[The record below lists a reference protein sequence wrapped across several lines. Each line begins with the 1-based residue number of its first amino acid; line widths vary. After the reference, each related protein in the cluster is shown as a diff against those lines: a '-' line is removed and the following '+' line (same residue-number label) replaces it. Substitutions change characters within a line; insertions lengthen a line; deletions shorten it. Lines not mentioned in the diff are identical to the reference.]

1 MSVAKKIALQDGESI
16 ELTVNQHWIRVAT
29 HYFVAAVILGLVSFF
44 SSWLWHHD
52 RWGLALFWVGL
63 GLGLGLFIKAWL
75 VHKSNVMII
84 TSERVVRVRRLGLF
98 DELITSLYF
107 DELFDTTVRRS
118 GMSSRLFKYGT
129 IVLRGQSG
137 DRALDMRF
145 VPAVQDI
152 ERIILDQ
159 RDLKRST
166 NTPEVSQ
173 KALYGLFLS
182 RLPDFTDL
190 ELEAA
195 LEAVEREIHERTEA
209 SPRG

>member
-1 MSVAKKIALQDGESI
+1 
-16 ELTVNQHWIRVAT
+16 
-29 HYFVAAVILGLVSFF
+29 
-44 SSWLWHHD
+44 
-52 RWGLALFWVGL
+52 
-63 GLGLGLFIKAWL
+63 
-75 VHKSNVMII
+75 
-84 TSERVVRVRRLGLF
+84 
-98 DELITSLYF
+98 
-107 DELFDTTVRRS
+107 
-118 GMSSRLFKYGT
+118 
-129 IVLRGQSG
+129 
-137 DRALDMRF
+137 MRF